1 MSVPSRR
8 RRALTPAVIS
18 AAAIAVLLPLAACG
32 TTTDAAEPADGGPA
46 AKAAPGFPYTVTN
59 CGVTTTYQAPPKR
72 VVTMNQHVTEVM
84 LALGLEKSLV
94 GTAYLDDRIL
104 PAYEKAYKSV
114 PVLAE
119 EYPSKERLLA
129 ANPDFVYGGYA
140 SAFDAKDG
148 RSRDDLKAA
157 GINTRLNLENCADGT
172 TSMDDVYREVEET
185 GRTFGVQDRA
195 EQWIADARTTVASTA
210 DELKGVAPLSVFVYD
225 SGDKTAFT
233 AGGKGI
239 GNELIE
245 LAGGRNVFADLD
257 KSFGDATWEQVVAR
271 EPEVIVIYDYGATTV
286 AQKKKRL
293 LEDPVLKDIP
303 AIRNQRFAVMPLSD
317 VVLGVRAP
325 AAVERLAAQLH
336 PESVK

>member
-1 MSVPSRR
+1 MSRR
-8 RRALTPAVIS
+8 RRALAPAVPLALIS
-18 AAAIAVLLPLAACG
+18 AVLLPLAACG
-32 TTTDAAEPADGGPA
+32 TSGNTAEPAAGRPA
-46 AKAAPGFPYTVTN
+46 AQAAPGFPYTVTN

-72 VVTMNQHVTEVM
+72 VVTMNQHVTEIM

-94 GTAYLDDRIL
+94 GTAWLDDRIL

-114 PVLAE
+114 PVLSA
-119 EYPSKERLLA
+119 EYPAKEKLLA

-140 SAFDAKDG
+140 SAFAAKDG
-148 RSRDDLKAA
+148 RSRDDLKAS
-157 GINTRLNLENCADGT
+157 GIGTRLNLENCADGRT
-172 TSMDDVYREVEET
+172 TMDDVYREVEET

-195 EQWIADARTTVASTA
+195 RAWIADARTTVASTA
-210 DELKGVAPLSVFVYD
+210 DELKGVEPLSVFVYD

-233 AGGKGI
+233 AGGTGI
-239 GNELIE
+239 GNELIG

-271 EPEVIVIYDYGATTV
+271 EPDVIVIYDYGSTTV

-293 LEDPVLKDIP
+293 LEDPVLKDVP
-303 AIRNQRFAVMPLSD
+303 AVRNQRFAVMPLSD

-336 PESVK
+336 PEAVK